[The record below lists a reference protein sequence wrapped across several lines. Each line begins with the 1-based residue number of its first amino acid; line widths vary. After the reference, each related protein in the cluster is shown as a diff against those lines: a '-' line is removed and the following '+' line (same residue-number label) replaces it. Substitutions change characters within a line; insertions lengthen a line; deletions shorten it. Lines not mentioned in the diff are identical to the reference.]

1 MSKARF
7 CFTTAIILLTA
18 ASLSALLPAGAKAQ
32 HFTGNQ
38 AVFQALIGNEAPE
51 LSLATELTSRDIA
64 AWLPEAEGA
73 GAQPQQPVLRYKP
86 EADQAWHE
94 LGLHLRQRT
103 AAETGQ
109 VSGAPRGFMRT
120 IAETPGLAFL
130 SSAIVPGLGQAAN
143 QQWWKTAVFA
153 GIEIGA
159 VYLMVDQ
166 RRIGNRKQQQYN
178 DFADAHWSVVQYA
191 QFLVQYTQ
199 LDMRLEDVLTP
210 AGLQVLRDNGFV
222 RATFNTDID
231 WAMIDL
237 ARLNEFEFGTL
248 SRLTGRPLS
257 HVVNPYGSQ
266 QYYELPSKYF
276 QFAPGWR
283 DWNRDISIID
293 GGVAD
298 MPPSWRFHAALE
310 EEFNDALRFSRSMGL
325 LLIANHVFSAFDAFF
340 VSQMRMHRRQLETT
354 ASLSA
359 GGSPSVQ
366 LSFKF

>member
-1 MSKARF
+1 MCKARSF
-7 CFTTAIILLTA
+7 SVSVLLL
-18 ASLSALLPAGAKAQ
+18 LSVACLTALLPAAANAQ

-38 AVFQALIGNEAPE
+38 AGIHTLSGNTLPG
-51 LSLATELTSRDIA
+51 LSLASQLTSGELDT
-64 AWLPEAEGA
+64 WLRMHEDAEASTPA
-73 GAQPQQPVLRYKP
+73 LQLRYNAQ
-86 EADQAWHE
+86 ADRAWNE
-94 LGLHLRQRT
+94 FGLHLREQAAFAAGET
-103 AAETGQ
+103 AR
-109 VSGAPRGFMRT
+109 APRGIMRT

-130 SSAIVPGLGQAAN
+130 SSALVPGLGQAAN
-143 QQWWKTAVFA
+143 QQWWKTALFA
-153 GIEIGA
+153 GIEISSI
-159 VYLMVDQ
+159 YLMIDY
-166 RRIGNRKQQQYN
+166 RRTGDRKQQQYN

-210 AGLQVLRDNGFV
+210 EGRQVLLDNGFV
-222 RATFNTDID
+222 RATFNTEID

-248 SRLTGRPLS
+248 SRVTGRPLS

-298 MPPSWRFHAALE
+298 MPPSWRYHAALE
-310 EEFNDALRFSRSMGL
+310 EEFNDALRFSGAMGM
-325 LLIANHVFSAFDAFF
+325 LLIANHVFAAFDAFF
-340 VSQMRMHRRQLETT
+340 VSQLRMHRSQLETT
-354 ASLSA
+354 AALTA
-359 GGSPSVQ
+359 GGRPSVQ
-366 LSFKF
+366 LSLNF

>member
-1 MSKARF
+1 MPEARF
-7 CFTTAIILLTA
+7 SFPSLSLSLTA
-18 ASLSALLPAGAKAQ
+18 FFILALSAGLYPAAAQ
-32 HFTGNQ
+32 AQFGPAQLGHP
-38 AVFQALIGNEAPE
+38 APPE
-51 LSLATELTSRDIA
+51 LSLAAELSA
-64 AWLPEAEGA
+64 AELSHWLPGVEPET
-73 GAQPQQPVLRYKP
+73 PVLRFRYD
-86 EADQAWHE
+86 AAGDQAWHE
-94 LGLHLRQRT
+94 LGIHLRERT
-103 AAETGQ
+103 AAETGL
-109 VSGAPRGFMRT
+109 AAATPRGFMRT

-130 SSAIVPGLGQAAN
+130 SSAIVPGFGQAAN

-159 VYLMVDQ
+159 FYLMVDQ
-166 RRIGNRKQQQYN
+166 RRVGNRKQQQYN

-191 QFLVQYTQ
+191 QFLVMYTQ

-210 AGLQVLRDNGFV
+210 AGMQVLRDNGFV
-222 RATFNTDID
+222 RATFNTEID

-248 SRLTGRPLS
+248 SRVTGRPLS

-283 DWNRDISIID
+283 DWNRDINIVD

-310 EEFNDALRFSRSMGL
+310 EEFNDALRFSRNMGM

-340 VSQMRMHRRQLETT
+340 VSQMRLHRRQLETS
-354 ASLSA
+354 ASLTA
-359 GGSPSVQ
+359 GGNPSVQ
-366 LSFKF
+366 LSFNF

>member
-1 MSKARF
+1 MPEARF
-7 CFTTAIILLTA
+7 SFPSPCLFALFVIAVWGCLYPA
-18 ASLSALLPAGAKAQ
+18 AAHAQ
-32 HFTGNQ
+32 LGQ
-38 AVFQALIGNEAPE
+38 AAPSE
-51 LSLATELTSRDIA
+51 LSLAAELSA
-64 AWLPEAEGA
+64 AELRYWLPGSEAEV
-73 GAQPQQPVLRYKP
+73 QVLQLRYD
-86 EADQAWHE
+86 AAGDHAWHE
-94 LGLHLRQRT
+94 LGMHLRERT
-103 AAETGQ
+103 AAKAGFAT
-109 VSGAPRGFMRT
+109 ATPRGFMRT

-159 VYLMVDQ
+159 FYLMVDQ

-191 QFLVQYTQ
+191 QFLVMYTQ

-210 AGLQVLRDNGFV
+210 AGLQTLRDNGFI
-222 RATFNTDID
+222 RATFNTEID

-248 SRLTGRPLS
+248 SRVTGRPFS
-257 HVVNPYGSQ
+257 HVVNPFGSQ

-283 DWNRDISIID
+283 DWNRDINIVD

-310 EEFNDALRFSRSMGL
+310 EEFNDALRFSRSMGM

-340 VSQMRMHRRQLETT
+340 VSQLRMHRRYIETS
-354 ASLSA
+354 ASLTPA
-359 GGSPSVQ
+359 GTPSVQ
-366 LSFKF
+366 LSFNF